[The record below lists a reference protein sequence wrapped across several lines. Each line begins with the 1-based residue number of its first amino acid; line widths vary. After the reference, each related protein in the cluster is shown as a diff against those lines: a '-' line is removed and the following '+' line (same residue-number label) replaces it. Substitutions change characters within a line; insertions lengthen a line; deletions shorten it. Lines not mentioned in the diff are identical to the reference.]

1 MVRPVEGF
9 ECQSRGR
16 VCPVE
21 RYRVNI
27 LVIFLSHIFSIN
39 KQKIIDVREKIPNK
53 IFYIQLPTTFLYA

>member
-27 LVIFLSHIFSIN
+27 LVIFLSHIFSIEET
-39 KQKIIDVREKIPNK
+39 KK
-53 IFYIQLPTTFLYA
+53 Y